1 MKITCN
7 QLGIIQDAL
16 WSRMK
21 KHGNITKKDS
31 AAMKM
36 IGNVV
41 EFRTPTEAHR

>member
-1 MKITCN
+1 MQITYK

-21 KHGNITKKDS
+21 KHGQITKKDS
-31 AAMKM
+31 AAMKT

-41 EFRTPTEAHR
+41 ELRTVKDGE